1 MMINIIVYT
10 VRIIK
15 TLDILQREEFVF
27 NPIILLSW
35 STLLINKA
43 MTLSLMMTLSVEA
56 RGTDTLTPKGPVHSC
71 KTGIT
76 NYLDLIAFLPWK
88 IIPSYSVIIME

>member
-1 MMINIIVYT
+1 
-10 VRIIK
+10 
-15 TLDILQREEFVF
+15 
-27 NPIILLSW
+27 
-35 STLLINKA
+35 

-88 IIPSYSVIIME
+88 IIPSYKVIIME